1 VVFRAKKEFFLRGQA
16 RWKRFAYVI
25 QQKQTECCFAAIAVD
40 HRLDMNC
47 CSLPLSGHSL
57 KDKKQ

>member
-1 VVFRAKKEFFLRGQA
+1 MADICLKLPAVGYFG
-16 RWKRFAYVI
+16 
-25 QQKQTECCFAAIAVD
+25 FAAIAVD